1 MDKDQNSQGLPLWH
15 GRFNV
20 SSAEVLRNL
29 NSSIGFDL
37 RLYREDI
44 AASKAHAKML
54 ETIGIYDE
62 VELSEVLK
70 GLEEVMAEIESGSI
84 VILPDDED
92 VHTLVERRLTEITPA
107 GAKLHT
113 GRSRNDQVVTDLR
126 LWTKRICSEI
136 VSDLI
141 SLQETLVAKAK
152 SVEGLMMPAYTHLQQ
167 AQPVPV
173 AHHLLAHGWA
183 ISRDIQRLIESRN
196 RTDVS
201 PLGAGALAGS
211 SLPLDSHSVADE
223 LKFSTLFANS
233 LDAVSDRDFVVDVL
247 SAISLLGVHLSRLG
261 EEVILWSSTEF
272 NFIELDDAYATGS
285 SMMPQK
291 KNPDIAE
298 LARAKSGRLIGN
310 LTSLLVS
317 LKGIPLAYNKDLQE
331 DKEALFDSVDTILS
345 LLPAVDGM
353 LETMIFNA
361 ERLNDLATSPYMVTT
376 DIAEWLVLKGIPF
389 RQAHALVAGLVQE
402 ALSTGES
409 LKELVVGHELLGAEA
424 AKFFDSDVIA
434 NIKSTHGSGSIK
446 QLEDQLSLFEENIAM
461 NKKIYELQTPNK
473 N

>member
-1 MDKDQNSQGLPLWH
+1 
-15 GRFNV
+15 
-20 SSAEVLRNL
+20 
-29 NSSIGFDL
+29 
-37 RLYREDI
+37 
-44 AASKAHAKML
+44 ML

-136 VSDLI
+136 VSELI

-272 NFIELDDAYATGS
+272 NFVELDDAYATGS

-424 AKFFDSDVIA
+424 AKLFESDVIA
-434 NIKSTHGSGSIK
+434 NIKSTHGSGSVK

-461 NKKIYELQTPNK
+461 NKKNL
-473 N
+473 

>member
-54 ETIGIYDE
+54 ETIGIYDD

-272 NFIELDDAYATGS
+272 NFVELDDAYATGS

-434 NIKSTHGSGSIK
+434 NIKSTHGSGSVK

-461 NKKIYELQTPNK
+461 NKKNL
-473 N
+473 

>member
-44 AASKAHAKML
+44 TASKAHAKML
-54 ETIGIYDE
+54 ETIGIYNE
-62 VELSEVLK
+62 VELNEVLK

-126 LWTKRICSEI
+126 LWTKRVCSEI
-136 VSDLI
+136 VNELI
-141 SLQETLVAKAK
+141 SFQETLVAKAK

-272 NFIELDDAYATGS
+272 NFVELDDAYATGS

-331 DKEALFDSVDTILS
+331 DKESLFDSVDTILS

-353 LETMIFNA
+353 LATMTFNS
-361 ERLNDLATSPYMVTT
+361 ERLNDLATSPYMATT
-376 DIAEWLVLKGIPF
+376 DIAEWLVLKGVPF

-434 NIKSTHGSGSIK
+434 NIKSTHGSGSVK

-461 NKKIYELQTPNK
+461 NKKNL
-473 N
+473 

>member
-1 MDKDQNSQGLPLWH
+1 
-15 GRFNV
+15 
-20 SSAEVLRNL
+20 
-29 NSSIGFDL
+29 
-37 RLYREDI
+37 
-44 AASKAHAKML
+44 ML

-310 LTSLLVS
+310 LTSLLVA

-331 DKEALFDSVDTILS
+331 DKEALFDSVDTILN

-434 NIKSTHGSGSIK
+434 NIKSTHGSGSVK

-461 NKKIYELQTPNK
+461 NKKNL
-473 N
+473 

>member
-20 SSAEVLRNL
+20 SSADVLRNL

-44 AASKAHAKML
+44 TASKAHAKML
-54 ETIGIYDE
+54 ETIGIYNE
-62 VELSEVLK
+62 VELNEVLK

-126 LWTKRICSEI
+126 LWTKRVCSEI
-136 VSDLI
+136 VNELI
-141 SLQETLVAKAK
+141 SFQETLVAKAK

-331 DKEALFDSVDTILS
+331 DKESLFDSVDTILS

-353 LETMIFNA
+353 LETMTFNL

-376 DIAEWLVLKGIPF
+376 DIAEWLVLKGVPF

-424 AKFFDSDVIA
+424 AKLFESDVIA
-434 NIKSTHGSGSIK
+434 NIKSTHGAGSVK

-461 NKKIYELQTPNK
+461 NKKNL
-473 N
+473 

>member
-272 NFIELDDAYATGS
+272 NFVELDDAYATGS

-361 ERLNDLATSPYMVTT
+361 ERLNDLDTSPYMVTT

-434 NIKSTHGSGSIK
+434 NIKSTHGSGSVK

-461 NKKIYELQTPNK
+461 NKKNL
-473 N
+473 

>member
-44 AASKAHAKML
+44 TASKAHAKML
-54 ETIGIYDE
+54 EMIGIYDE
-62 VELSEVLK
+62 VELSEVLE

-272 NFIELDDAYATGS
+272 NFVELDDAYATGS

-331 DKEALFDSVDTILS
+331 DKESLFDSVDTILS

-434 NIKSTHGSGSIK
+434 NIKSTHGSGSVK

-461 NKKIYELQTPNK
+461 NKKNL
-473 N
+473 

>member
-20 SSAEVLRNL
+20 SSADVLRNL

-44 AASKAHAKML
+44 TASKAHAKML
-54 ETIGIYDE
+54 ETIGIYNE
-62 VELSEVLK
+62 VELNEVLK

-126 LWTKRICSEI
+126 LWTKRVCSEI
-136 VSDLI
+136 VSELI
-141 SLQETLVAKAK
+141 SFQETLVAKAK

-261 EEVILWSSTEF
+261 EEVILW
-272 NFIELDDAYATGS
+272 NQQY
-285 SMMPQK
+285 
-291 KNPDIAE
+291 
-298 LARAKSGRLIGN
+298 
-310 LTSLLVS
+310 
-317 LKGIPLAYNKDLQE
+317 
-331 DKEALFDSVDTILS
+331 
-345 LLPAVDGM
+345 
-353 LETMIFNA
+353 
-361 ERLNDLATSPYMVTT
+361 
-376 DIAEWLVLKGIPF
+376 
-389 RQAHALVAGLVQE
+389 
-402 ALSTGES
+402 
-409 LKELVVGHELLGAEA
+409 
-424 AKFFDSDVIA
+424 
-434 NIKSTHGSGSIK
+434 
-446 QLEDQLSLFEENIAM
+446 
-461 NKKIYELQTPNK
+461 
-473 N
+473 

>member
-272 NFIELDDAYATGS
+272 NFVELDDAYATGS

-434 NIKSTHGSGSIK
+434 NIKSTHGSGSVK

-461 NKKIYELQTPNK
+461 NKKNL
-473 N
+473 

>member
-272 NFIELDDAYATGS
+272 NFVELDDAYATGS

-409 LKELVVGHELLGAEA
+409 LKELVVGHELL
-424 AKFFDSDVIA
+424 D
-434 NIKSTHGSGSIK
+434 
-446 QLEDQLSLFEENIAM
+446 
-461 NKKIYELQTPNK
+461 
-473 N
+473 

>member
-126 LWTKRICSEI
+126 LWTKRVCSEI
-136 VSDLI
+136 VNELI
-141 SLQETLVAKAK
+141 SFQETLVAKAK

-272 NFIELDDAYATGS
+272 NFVELDDAYATGS

-353 LETMIFNA
+353 LETMTFNA

-434 NIKSTHGSGSIK
+434 NIKSTHGSGSVK

-461 NKKIYELQTPNK
+461 NKKNL
-473 N
+473 

>member
-20 SSAEVLRNL
+20 SSADVLRNL

-44 AASKAHAKML
+44 TASKAHAKML
-54 ETIGIYDE
+54 ETIGIYNE
-62 VELSEVLK
+62 VELNEVLK

-126 LWTKRICSEI
+126 LWTKRVCSEI
-136 VSDLI
+136 VNELI
-141 SLQETLVAKAK
+141 SFQETLVAKAK

-261 EEVILWSSTEF
+261 EEVILWSSAEF

-331 DKEALFDSVDTILS
+331 DKESLFDSVDTILS

-424 AKFFDSDVIA
+424 AKLFESDVIA
-434 NIKSTHGSGSIK
+434 NIKSTHGSGSVK

-461 NKKIYELQTPNK
+461 NKKNL
-473 N
+473 